1 MDTVSRV
8 VLRLKDGNKLI
19 EFKEGSRITKFRTED
34 GREALINAAGK
45 IFTGFFEKVVIAPY
59 SRLHPF
65 LRNGLWGYVD
75 NEGNEVIR
83 PIYKEVSQF
92 TDDNVARVKAFHP
105 LAENQAWE
113 FYINEQDEIID
124 DELMERKKHRLSKR
138 LSYVTPFKKALAL
151 ATKKAVD
158 EKEKSSTEAFTLQ
171 AEAFVSEL
179 VQPDTAKEDNIQ
191 DVVTQSSQ
199 EIENN
204 EDENEE
210 DITLRTYEVEIYFYN
225 KDEVGIIEFI
235 RNELGWD
242 DEIIGLGQNYVTLLW
257 IIEDWESP
265 EDIENAMYYVLRDYE
280 AVASYEYHLI

>member
-1 MDTVSRV
+1 
-8 VLRLKDGNKLI
+8 
-19 EFKEGSRITKFRTED
+19 
-34 GREALINAAGK
+34 
-45 IFTGFFEKVVIAPY
+45 
-59 SRLHPF
+59 
-65 LRNGLWGYVD
+65 
-75 NEGNEVIR
+75 
-83 PIYKEVSQF
+83 KEVSQF

-105 LAENQAWE
+105 LAENQVWE

-210 DITLRTYEVEIYFYN
+210 
-225 KDEVGIIEFI
+225 
-235 RNELGWD
+235 
-242 DEIIGLGQNYVTLLW
+242 
-257 IIEDWESP
+257 
-265 EDIENAMYYVLRDYE
+265 
-280 AVASYEYHLI
+280 